1 LMSRVVCSVSNKS
14 EIAICNPPPWK
25 YIFETRDCHF
35 KLRSQYPLDPT
46 YSCNSSQVIF
56 RHGFSAGFHG
66 YALKLTVFSPFI
78 SVSGNPPSVYGLFC
92 VRYVARVK
100 SVDYIPFQSQHTQS
114 HTTHC
119 QHIFILFRQF
129 DSHRFLILAP
139 STNSSLQSEE
149 KIHMG
154 L

>member
-1 LMSRVVCSVSNKS
+1 MSRVVCSVSNKS

-35 KLRSQYPLDPT
+35 KLRSQYHLDPT

-56 RHGFSAGFHG
+56 RHGFSAGFHS

-100 SVDYIPFQSQHTQS
+100 SV
-114 HTTHC
+114 TTHTIT
-119 QHIFILFRQF
+119 HHTLPAHFYSFPSI
-129 DSHRFLILAP
+129 RF
-139 STNSSLQSEE
+139 SSFSNPCSLN
-149 KIHMG
+149 
-154 L
+154 